1 MSLCL
6 ICQMELVKFGRAAG
20 HEIFKCPNCGFGQT
34 DKLVSQKDSYHR
46 DDDYIKEE
54 SLFRNIF
61 LKRIKIISSFKKT
74 GKALEIGCSTGL
86 MLSLLKN
93 RGWNVSGVEISP
105 KAAQVAG
112 SRGLNV
118 KSLSFEDINLDEK
131 FDLVIFNHT
140 LEHLENPQ
148 KNIEKAISL
157 LNKKG
162 ILYIDVPN
170 FGGLSAGLAK
180 TNWSLLLPDE
190 HLWHF
195 TMHSMEILLK
205 NNGLR
210 IIFTDKSSGIWNME
224 EPLLEIFRSLV
235 HLKKRFFE
243 EVITAVPSWIVS
255 KLGLG
260 SDLMVIAQKL

>member
-1 MSLCL
+1 MSFCL
-6 ICQMELVKFGRAAG
+6 ICQTKLVKFGKAAG
-20 HEIFKCPNCGFGQT
+20 HQIFKCPNCGFGQT

-46 DDDYIKEE
+46 DDTYIKEE
-54 SLFRNIF
+54 SLFENIF
-61 LKRIKIISSFKKT
+61 LKRIKIISRLKKT

-86 MLSLLKN
+86 MLSILKN
-93 RGWNVSGVEISP
+93 KGWNVSGVEISP
-105 KAAQVAG
+105 KAAQVAR

-118 KSLSFEDINLDEK
+118 KALSFEDINLNEK

-148 KNIEKAISL
+148 ENIKKAWSL

-162 ILYIDVPN
+162 LLYIDVPN

-195 TMHSMEILLK
+195 TLHSLEILLK
-205 NNGLR
+205 NSGFK
-210 IIFTDKSSGIWNME
+210 IIFTDKSSGIWDLGD
-224 EPLLEIFRSLV
+224 PILEIFRSLV
-235 HLKKRFFE
+235 HLKKRLFE